1 MTDKKKYF
9 PKFTSPKGTFRYPKL
24 IEPDYGN
31 EKFPKP
37 DGEYKVDLIL
47 SAEEAKPLIDK
58 LQPLHDQ
65 AMQDA
70 QVEFDKLPVKTRK
83 EFEKK
88 GVTGPVANSF
98 FSEIYDE
105 ETEEPTGDVYFRV
118 KMKASGKNKKT
129 NKVWKR
135 KPALFDAKGK
145 PMVNPPDIWGGS
157 TGKVSFEVIPY
168 FISGTAAA
176 GVRLS
181 LTAAQVLELRSGTGG
196 DAASYG
202 FEEEEGYEYDWEDAT
217 PNREDLA
224 STKDENEE
232 DF

>member
-1 MTDKKKYF
+1 MADKKKSF

-24 IEPDYGN
+24 VDPDYGN

-47 SAEEAKPLIDK
+47 SAEDAKPLIDK

-65 AMQDA
+65 ALQDA

-129 NKVWKR
+129 GKVWKR
-135 KPALFDAKGK
+135 KPAIFDAKGK

-157 TGKVSFEVIPY
+157 TGKVSFEVVPY
-168 FISGTAAA
+168 FIAGTAAA
-176 GVRLS
+176 GLRLS
-181 LTAAQVLELRSGTGG
+181 LSAAQIIDLRSGGG
-196 DAASYG
+196 GNADSYG
-202 FEEEEGYEYDWEDAT
+202 FGEEEGYEYDESDAPAKEAET
-217 PNREDLA
+217 NSNSD
-224 STKDENEE
+224 DGEE

>member
-1 MTDKKKYF
+1 MADKKKSF

-24 IEPDYGN
+24 VEPDYGN

-47 SAEEAKPLIDK
+47 SAEDAKPLIDK

-65 AMQDA
+65 ALQDA

-129 NKVWKR
+129 GKVWKR
-135 KPALFDAKGK
+135 KPAIFDAKGK

-157 TGKVSFEVIPY
+157 TGKVSFEVVPY
-168 FISGTAAA
+168 FIAGTAAA
-176 GVRLS
+176 GLRLS
-181 LTAAQVLELRSGTGG
+181 LSAAQIIDLRSGGG
-196 DAASYG
+196 GNADSYG
-202 FEEEEGYEYDWEDAT
+202 FGEEEGYEYDESDAPAKEAET
-217 PNREDLA
+217 NSNSD
-224 STKDENEE
+224 DGEE